1 MPQINP
7 ARPTTTAPSLL
18 DSANPNALTAEGMM
32 MYLSARLSS
41 LDDQINGVF
50 QKQKN
55 IEGVRKALMKIQNE
69 LDKLDDDKGN
79 KKLVG
84 TKHEVGKDD
93 ADYEKNIKAAIEE
106 VKSYDPKLGA
116 QLEKDLSEKGQI
128 MFIADGLHY
137 TAEVGASR
145 EYVGNMMKQLESSA
159 QLEMIGLQSTM
170 SARQTAIQLSTNLI
184 SALNKGTDAIAA
196 NVGR

>member
-1 MPQINP
+1 MPQIHP
-7 ARPTTTAPSLL
+7 AMRTTTAPSLL
-18 DSANPNALTAEGMM
+18 DSANRNALTGEGMM

-69 LDKLDDDKGN
+69 LDKLDDDKG
-79 KKLVG
+79 K
-84 TKHEVGKDD
+84 
-93 ADYEKNIKAAIEE
+93 KNIKAAIEE

>member
-7 ARPTTTAPSLL
+7 AMPTTTAPSLL

-93 ADYEKNIKAAIEE
+93 ADYEKNINAFIEAKKDSFSNVVDMYSNVANFLIENGIGEATDVLLIDENLCVGCDNCEKA
-106 VKSYDPKLGA
+106 
-116 QLEKDLSEKGQI
+116 
-128 MFIADGLHY
+128 
-137 TAEVGASR
+137 
-145 EYVGNMMKQLESSA
+145 
-159 QLEMIGLQSTM
+159 
-170 SARQTAIQLSTNLI
+170 
-184 SALNKGTDAIAA
+184 
-196 NVGR
+196 